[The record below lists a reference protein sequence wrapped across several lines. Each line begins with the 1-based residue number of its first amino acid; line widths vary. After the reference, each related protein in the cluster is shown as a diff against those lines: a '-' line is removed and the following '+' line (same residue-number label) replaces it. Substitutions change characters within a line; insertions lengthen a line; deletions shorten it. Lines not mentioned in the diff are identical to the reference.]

1 MGIKQNTII
10 ESLGIYLP
18 PQSVS
23 TGEVLKGCK
32 NEIQFPLENI
42 TGIKTRRMAGKS
54 EFSIDLARK
63 AIADC
68 LSKSKYNPTDIDLLI
83 CCNISRYD
91 DIGLVSFEPNT
102 SIKLRHHFGF
112 TNAIVFDITNACAG
126 MFTGICIVNAFLKAG
141 TIRRGMVVSGEYITH
156 LTQTAQKEI
165 EGFMDTRLACLTL
178 GDAGAALILEKGS
191 ENQTGFQ
198 ELELQT
204 FGGYSQYCIAKASE
218 QGGMIMYT
226 DSVKLTNVAVKSG
239 AKHSINMLQQ
249 AGWSPESFQHL
260 IMHQTSGMTL
270 NSAKREINRL
280 LNNRIC
286 HEGNTINN
294 LEHRGN
300 TASTSHFVALA
311 DQIRSNKI
319 NSGDKIVFSIS
330 ASGLTIGT
338 ALYVFDD
345 LPDRLRQMESKRPC
359 IQKENTIKNL
369 SSATSP
375 VSARIRIESTGTIPT
390 EAIVKNDSMEL
401 LRQAATRC
409 LKKSSYKK
417 SEVGLLIYSGV
428 YRSEYLLEPAYA
440 ALLAGELEMN
450 ATVSEPDN
458 NKTLAFDIFNSS
470 LGFLNACHVAQQMI
484 AAGSCNTAM
493 VVASESENNAGFF
506 PGKLVGIRETAS
518 ALILDSQPSNEKGF
532 SRFLFSHHG
541 ESLNAYT
548 SYYKPEDA
556 NPYLHI
562 AKEPNLES
570 MYIDCIFP
578 AVQELLQMEGL
589 DLNSIDKIFPPQISS
604 DFITQLSEKLNLP
617 RERFV
622 DVAGDGPDLFSS
634 SLSYAFEHAV
644 ENELINPE
652 DIGLMIAVG
661 SGIQVGC
668 AIYYF

>member
-1 MGIKQNTII
+1 M
-10 ESLGIYLP
+10 
-18 PQSVS
+18 
-23 TGEVLKGCK
+23 
-32 NEIQFPLENI
+32 
-42 TGIKTRRMAGKS
+42 
-54 EFSIDLARK
+54 
-63 AIADC
+63 
-68 LSKSKYNPTDIDLLI
+68 
-83 CCNISRYD
+83 
-91 DIGLVSFEPNT
+91 
-102 SIKLRHHFGF
+102 
-112 TNAIVFDITNACAG
+112 
-126 MFTGICIVNAFLKAG
+126 
-141 TIRRGMVVSGEYITH
+141 
-156 LTQTAQKEI
+156 
-165 EGFMDTRLACLTL
+165 
-178 GDAGAALILEKGS
+178 
-191 ENQTGFQ
+191 
-198 ELELQT
+198 
-204 FGGYSQYCIAKASE
+204 
-218 QGGMIMYT
+218 
-226 DSVKLTNVAVKSG
+226 
-239 AKHSINMLQQ
+239 
-249 AGWSPESFQHL
+249 
-260 IMHQTSGMTL
+260 
-270 NSAKREINRL
+270 
-280 LNNRIC
+280 
-286 HEGNTINN
+286 
-294 LEHRGN
+294 
-300 TASTSHFVALA
+300 
-311 DQIRSNKI
+311 
-319 NSGDKIVFSIS
+319 
-330 ASGLTIGT
+330 
-338 ALYVFDD
+338 
-345 LPDRLRQMESKRPC
+345 
-359 IQKENTIKNL
+359 